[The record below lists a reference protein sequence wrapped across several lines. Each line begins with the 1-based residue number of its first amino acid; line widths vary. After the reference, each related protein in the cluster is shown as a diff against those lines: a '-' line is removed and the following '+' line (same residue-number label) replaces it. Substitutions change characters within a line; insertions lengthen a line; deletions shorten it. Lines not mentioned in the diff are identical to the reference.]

1 MYFIFC
7 EVRYSVVFIILLI
20 VFLLITFNML
30 MLMLTLLFALLIYI
44 IVNLYNKINITS
56 HVFHDKIKVLY
67 IQYNTSLKVT
77 VTILL
82 NLL

>member
-1 MYFIFC
+1 MSGKGLCNNLAYIN
-7 EVRYSVVFIILLI
+7 VTLVNSRI
-20 VFLLITFNML
+20 VE
-30 MLMLTLLFALLIYI
+30 
-44 IVNLYNKINITS
+44 NLYNKINIIS

-82 NLL
+82 NFNIAIS

>member
-1 MYFIFC
+1 MRCKGLCNNVAYNQC
-7 EVRYSVVFIILLI
+7 DSGKLI
-20 VFLLITFNML
+20 VE
-30 MLMLTLLFALLIYI
+30 
-44 IVNLYNKINITS
+44 NLYNKINIIS

-82 NLL
+82 NLNFNIAIS

>member
-1 MYFIFC
+1 MRCKGLCNNVAY
-7 EVRYSVVFIILLI
+7 
-20 VFLLITFNML
+20 NH
-30 MLMLTLLFALLIYI
+30 LTLLNSC
-44 IVNLYNKINITS
+44 IVEKLYNKINIIS

>member
-1 MYFIFC
+1 MKCKGVCNNVAY
-7 EVRYSVVFIILLI
+7 
-20 VFLLITFNML
+20 NH
-30 MLMLTLLFALLIYI
+30 LTLLNSW
-44 IVNLYNKINITS
+44 IVENLYNKINIIS

-77 VTILL
+77 VTIIL

>member
-1 MYFIFC
+1 MGKNVSEIKH
-7 EVRYSVVFIILLI
+7 I
-20 VFLLITFNML
+20 
-30 MLMLTLLFALLIYI
+30 LTLYCY
-44 IVNLYNKINITS
+44 VYYSDLYSKINIIS

-82 NLL
+82 NLNFNIAIS